1 VTSADAPFDS
11 DDPIPPTVEWADGAI
26 RLLDQRRLPEEL
38 SFIEAKTVDELC
50 EAIGDLVVRGTPAL
64 GVTGAMGIAL
74 AAFREEDTDQAARR
88 IVAVRPTAVNLRWGV
103 ERALGTRD
111 PLAEAQAI
119 AEEDDRCNRR
129 LGAEGASLLSRGA
142 HVLTLCNTGS
152 LACAGYGTALGVIRA
167 AHESGLEPSVWVS
180 ETRPVLQGG
189 RLTAWELQRLRIP
202 GTVIADSAAAS
213 LMSSNQVDC
222 VIVGADRVAVN
233 GDVAN
238 KVGTYSLA
246 VLASAHEIPFYV
258 AAPMSTVDLDCP
270 SGADIPVEQ
279 RSAEEIAFAG
289 SRRVVPEG
297 VEVFNPA
304 FDVTP
309 ARLVSAIVTEKG
321 IVRAPYDDALARVKG
336 VGVSEYRSTPGWE
349 RGSG

>member
-1 VTSADAPFDS
+1 VTSAGAPVDS
-11 DDPIPPTVEWADGAI
+11 HYPIPPTVKWADGVI

-38 SFIEAKTVDELC
+38 CFIEAKTVDELC
-50 EAIGDLVVRGTPAL
+50 QAIGDLVVRGAPAL

-74 AAFREEDTDQAARR
+74 AALREEDTDLAARK

-103 ERALGTRD
+103 ERAVGARD

-119 AEEDDRCNRR
+119 AEEDDRCNRL
-129 LGAEGASLLSRGA
+129 LGAEGASLLFRGA
-142 HVLTLCNTGS
+142 RVLTLCNTGS
-152 LACAGYGTALGVIRA
+152 LACAAYGTALGVIRA

-180 ETRPVLQGG
+180 ETRPVLQGS

-213 LMSSNQVDC
+213 LMSANEVDC
-222 VIVGADRVAVN
+222 VIVGADRVAAN

-246 VLASAHEIPFYV
+246 VLASAHAVPFYV
-258 AAPMSTVDLDCP
+258 AAPISTIDLDCP
-270 SGADIPVEQ
+270 SGAHIPVEQ
-279 RSAEEIAFAG
+279 RSAKEIAFAG

-297 VEVFNPA
+297 VDVYNPA

-321 IVRAPYDDALARVKG
+321 IARAPFDDALSRAKG
-336 VGVSEYRSTPGWE
+336 DGVPG
-349 RGSG
+349 